1 MREAAGRR
9 RLASLQLQQP
19 ALPPQPAAVAAERAV
34 GADDAVTRH
43 DDRHGVAAVG
53 VTGGA
58 HGRRA
63 AGPRGDLR
71 VREGLS
77 IGRPRDPHPDRP
89 LKRRAAQIQGRLE
102 AAKLSAEVRREL
114 GAQLLDVRARAGGG
128 AGAVA
133 TRELPR
139 YRRRGSAV
147 EELEH
152 ADPGVAGDR
161 DHPADGSV
169 DRRRDEL
176 RRRPAVARPEH
187 PGTRRAAPRGSCAR
201 PGPACRSRSAGLRS
215 RRADRSRASST
226 RT

>member
-1 MREAAGRR
+1 MREAADLR

-19 ALPPQPAAVAAERAV
+19 ALSPQPAAVAVERAV

-114 GAQLLDVRARAGGG
+114 GAQLLDVRARAGGV

-133 TRELPR
+133 TRERPR
-139 YRRRGSAV
+139 YPARRRGSAV

-187 PGTRRAAPRGSCAR
+187 PGTRRAA
-201 PGPACRSRSAGLRS
+201 LR
-215 RRADRSRASST
+215 AAS
-226 RT
+226 